1 LAGTSRGDV
10 ASTPVRNHSLQTPPW
25 GLIFRQFAD
34 RLEHR
39 FQVLDVEMIAMPAG
53 NSDGV
58 EHVLVATGQNLEQNE
73 IFGAWKRQKDT
84 EEFVATGS
92 PEGSLFKWERC
103 RDQVDLKRAPAET
116 QRSRRR
122 ESLSLDRRLQF
133 ETGTSRQPDQC
144 FRLGRGEENNR
155 IGIGSRTG
163 LTDGDDREPA
173 DDKIANTLLLEK
185 REGEPA
191 EGIEAAC

>member
-1 LAGTSRGDV
+1 
-10 ASTPVRNHSLQTPPW
+10 
-25 GLIFRQFAD
+25 
-34 RLEHR
+34 
-39 FQVLDVEMIAMPAG
+39 MPAG

-58 EHVLVATGQNLEQNE
+58 EHVLVSTGQNLEENQ
-73 IFGAWKRQKDT
+73 IFGAWKRQNDT
-84 EEFVATGS
+84 EELMATGS
-92 PEGSLFKWERC
+92 PEGSFFKWERC

-116 QRSRRR
+116 HRSRRR

-133 ETGTSRQPDQC
+133 ETGTGSQPDQC
-144 FRLGRGEENNR
+144 LSLGPREKNNR

-173 DDKIANTLLLEK
+173 DDEIANTLLLEK